1 MTMQDCIPGRMRAWR
16 GGVALLGLM
25 LCAMPSLAAEV
36 ALFETWRDTGNY
48 RVFNNGVGV
57 SSTGGDGTIE
67 NVNITGP
74 VAKAYLYWIGANI
87 PAADVSTDDTVYF
100 GVEGMPG
107 TDVMADNSYV
117 IPFERPFAPGAF
129 FWNANHSAFVADV
142 TQLIQPGM
150 NNYSITEF
158 DMDIEFGVGLQVV
171 YEDDSAPL
179 SEIAIH
185 QGHDFAF
192 LGWNNAEELNRTDV
206 VTHTFAPT
214 DFDRVLQVTFFSGGG
229 EDTDRPDQLW
239 SLTGIHDDP
248 GDLPDELIT
257 NNLGNVIDTNPLEAD
272 NGEEWDTVVKEVLIP
287 AGETFASFQFESGG
301 GSGTN
306 TPPESFSILSATF
319 NMRAIPEPGT
329 VLLLGSGALVLLR
342 RRRAGSTV

>member
-1 MTMQDCIPGRMRAWR
+1 
-16 GGVALLGLM
+16 
-25 LCAMPSLAAEV
+25 
-36 ALFETWRDTGNY
+36 
-48 RVFNNGVGV
+48 VGV

-272 NGEEWDTVVKEVLIP
+272 NGERVGYGGQRGADSRGRDVRVVPVRVGRRQRYQHATGELQYSLGHVQH
-287 AGETFASFQFESGG
+287 AGDSRTGHRVAVGQRGT
-301 GSGTN
+301 GSAAAEACGQHRLG
-306 TPPESFSILSATF
+306 FSQ
-319 NMRAIPEPGT
+319 
-329 VLLLGSGALVLLR
+329 
-342 RRRAGSTV
+342 